1 MFLNSLNV
9 IDQSS
14 PLQQPNID
22 LQNTIHSPNS
32 SSIYITPPPYRPLHA
47 QPLIPPTQRSRP
59 QYNISL
65 DFYSILTEKPS
76 DCNPNETHGNV
87 QCSRINDFSV
97 MPNANYVPHHNH
109 DTPLDNL
116 RSPISSENNDLT
128 GQLNAIT
135 SSVNASPS
143 FFVPKQSTDTNS
155 SSENVKLNSPPTVGQ
170 FYSSYS
176 DALDQYYGYA
186 SKMGFSVR
194 LGSTNYK
201 TSKDDGKKN
210 LVMRRLLCS
219 KEGTVDLLHPP
230 KLGKRRKNAI
240 SRCGCFASIKIK
252 REGMFEV
259 WIFKHIIL
267 QHNHL
272 LTTPSK
278 VRFLPINR
286 SISSTFRLLFQSL
299 SEVNVPVSQETV
311 YFSSQVGG
319 IEHMGCTQLDISNMC
334 RDDRV
339 DLKNY
344 DVDLLVEKFELKKSV
359 QPDFFYSI
367 VKDSSDRLKHVF

>member
-1 MFLNSLNV
+1 
-9 IDQSS
+9 
-14 PLQQPNID
+14 
-22 LQNTIHSPNS
+22 
-32 SSIYITPPPYRPLHA
+32 
-47 QPLIPPTQRSRP
+47 
-59 QYNISL
+59 
-65 DFYSILTEKPS
+65 
-76 DCNPNETHGNV
+76 
-87 QCSRINDFSV
+87 

-116 RSPISSENNDLT
+116 RSPISSDNNDLT
-128 GQLNAIT
+128 GQLNAII

-143 FFVPKQSTDTNS
+143 FFVPKQPTDTNS
-155 SSENVKLNSPPTVGQ
+155 FSDNVKLNSPPTIGQ

-176 DALDQYYGYA
+176 DSFDQYYGYA

-219 KEGTVDLLHPP
+219 KEETVDLLHPL
-230 KLGKRRKNAI
+230 KLGKRCKNAI
-240 SRCGCFASIKIK
+240 SRCVCCASIKIK
-252 REGMFEV
+252 REGMSEV
-259 WIFKHIIL
+259 WIVKHIIL
-267 QHNHL
+267 EHNHP

-286 SISSTFRLLFQSL
+286 LISSTSRLLFQSL
-299 SEVNVPVSQETV
+299 SKVNVPVLQQTT

-319 IEHMGCTQLDISNMC
+319 IEHMRCTQLDISNMY

-344 DVDLLVEKFELKKSV
+344 NVDLLVEKFELKKSV
-359 QPDFFYSI
+359 QLDFFY
-367 VKDSSDRLKHVF
+367 